1 MDSLRQNKINELI
14 KRELSEILIKNFDFP
29 LDCLVTILDVETSSD
44 LSKSKIFFSIFPLEQ
59 SLSVFNLLKKDIG
72 TLQKALNRRLKMKV
86 VPHLKLY
93 LKQ

>member
-14 KRELSEILIKNFDFP
+14 KRELSEILVKNFDFP